1 MSMMRRADGTGRLPR
16 VLSIVVLAIL
26 LLLVASV
33 GHTILT
39 ITTEPSIEER
49 AHSEA
54 VRRAA
59 LVGDALVH
67 GVADGATELGQS
79 AARNDRVDVLT
90 VDGTDRRHS
99 PGVRVVFRVH
109 VTMSQPVMAGRAS
122 TEMRVCFR
130 QVLDQERR
138 DFSRTQVP
146 CPETAPPDGTST
158 PVPSRSP
165 TPPPPVLGPPTTVP
179 GAPAGSSP
187 APAR

>member
-1 MSMMRRADGTGRLPR
+1 VSMMRRADGTGRLPR

-130 QVLDQERR
+130 QVLDQDRR

-146 CPETAPPDGTST
+146 CPETAPPDGTPT

-165 TPPPPVLGPPTTVP
+165 TPPVLGPPTTLP
-179 GAPAGSSP
+179 GAPPGSSP

>member
-1 MSMMRRADGTGRLPR
+1 M
-16 VLSIVVLAIL
+16 LSIVVLAIL

-54 VRRAA
+54 ERRAA
-59 LVGDALVH
+59 VIGDALVH
-67 GVADGATELGQS
+67 GVADDAAGLGQS

-109 VTMSQPVMAGRAS
+109 VTMSQPLMAGRAS

-138 DFSRTQVP
+138 DFSRSQVP
-146 CPETAPPDGTST
+146 CPDNAPPDGT
-158 PVPSRSP
+158 P
-165 TPPPPVLGPPTTVP
+165 TPEPARSSTAPAPPPMSGPEPTTVP
-179 GAPAGSSP
+179 GTLPP
-187 APAR
+187 VPAR